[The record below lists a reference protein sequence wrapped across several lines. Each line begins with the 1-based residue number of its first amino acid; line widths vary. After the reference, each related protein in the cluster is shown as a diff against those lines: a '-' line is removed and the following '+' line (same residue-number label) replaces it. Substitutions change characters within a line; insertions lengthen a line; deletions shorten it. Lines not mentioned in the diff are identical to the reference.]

1 MYRSSPTHSPNLPH
15 SPALHRLSSR
25 PSSRRCS
32 LLSFGTRA
40 RIHPVLLIP
49 VFLFGALFSPFASS
63 PELPEPVY
71 RPQDYQ
77 WSAKDVFAEP
87 DAPPLVKERVGEDYD
102 AGRGAGRRNGMSE
115 EERVL
120 ARAKHGEGADDWEWW
135 DPYTALDADASSI
148 PTSLYLTHA
157 GLLYYP
163 TSPSLIP
170 ALDPAP
176 AFPAAKPYVP
186 PRGSR
191 PRQID
196 EGLTLPLPAPE
207 DWLAPGDIFKAF
219 SVRANALGRAQN
231 PADLHAPLPPAP
243 PRGLHPQ
250 GARREALQARERPQ
264 NQPGNNRQAA
274 QRDGKDRKLGAN
286 AAAMQRALKEGRP
299 FVPGK
304 PAELVEAEKAHE
316 KQLEEVRK
324 AEQDKKVK
332 EVTWEQ
338 VADVKQEEDEDE
350 DEVLALQE
358 DEEEADDELMDEE
371 DEDVSALDAYEPGA
385 DADLDDS
392 AILDAIRALTPE
404 ERQFLTPDEQDLIAE
419 IESRAQGRNARA
431 PRKDFRNRG
440 TKMVKKEAPRAP
452 PPKPVFNPL
461 QAAPQR
467 GERRGLKKRALVE
480 DVAGEEVMTTSE
492 PADVDVPNSASTPSS
507 SDSES
512 ATSIARRALI
522 EDLDSPSLSTSDS
535 SSTPA
540 STTPTDRLHPIAHLI
555 SRAEDEWEQML
566 RRQSQTLEQAVQEYE
581 RRYGM
586 KPPVGFDSW
595 WRYAMQNRVVLVDE
609 YDQIHDDLL
618 PFRSLSPSELRRR
631 ASSLQKD
638 ASLPWHKHTFGL
650 RVKSGVVS
658 KVSGAG
664 GGEGGARGEDLMDL
678 LGEFSEM
685 LPDLD
690 LRFAGGDEAM
700 VVISGE
706 ARERHE
712 EYARDGRFLGESAS
726 YEVLEP
732 TGYSPWDSLCR
743 PNSTARR
750 AAQALPTAAPS
761 AGPNLRSFVSIEHSA
776 AVDLCEHP
784 ELRELNGVTSWSG
797 PRPYLLYPI
806 FSFAKTS
813 VHADLLVPS
822 ISNDFYTEVGRDP
835 TWEQKKHNRVLW
847 RGENTGAWHAK
858 GSGWK
863 NTQRARLVALA
874 NSREGIS
881 LVHFADPA
889 SDDALRLASAAT
901 SSLTAHYLDIAYSGR
916 PIQCSAKDKTCAN
929 LQWDPSLRWEKEMPP
944 EEENG
949 YKYVVDVDANYQS
962 GRFKRLMSSRSLVF
976 KSTIFPEWWSR
987 RIMPWYHYIPIKSDY
1002 SDLLDVAAFFIGA
1015 PDGTGAH
1022 DQLAKRLA
1030 ANGKTWADTHWRE
1043 ADMAAYMFRLY
1054 LEYARLIGRDE
1065 KNPHSMDYVA

>member
-1 MYRSSPTHSPNLPH
+1 MYRSSPTLSPNLPH
-15 SPALHRLSSR
+15 SPTLHRLSSR

-32 LLSFGTRA
+32 LLSFGART

-49 VFLFGALFSPFASS
+49 VFLFGAFFSPFASNS
-63 PELPEPVY
+63 RLPEPVY

-87 DAPPLVKERVGEDYD
+87 DAPPLVMERVGEEYGT
-102 AGRGAGRRNGMSE
+102 GRGAGRRNGMTE

-120 ARAKHGEGADDWEWW
+120 ARAEHGQGADEWEWW
-135 DPYTALDADASSI
+135 DPYTAADPDASSI
-148 PTSLYLTHA
+148 SSLYLTHA

-170 ALDPAP
+170 DLSPP
-176 AFPAAKPYVP
+176 PSFPAAKPYVP
-186 PRGSR
+186 PRGSK
-191 PRQID
+191 PRQAD

-207 DWLAPGDIFKAF
+207 DWLAPGDVFKAF
-219 SVRANALGRAQN
+219 SVRANAPGRAKK
-231 PADLHAPLPPAP
+231 PADLHAPLPPA
-243 PRGLHPQ
+243 LHP
-250 GARREALQARERPQ
+250 ARREALQGRERPQ
-264 NQPGNNRQAA
+264 NQPGHNRQAA
-274 QRDGKDRKLGAN
+274 QRDAKERKLGAN
-286 AAAMQRALKEGRP
+286 AAAMQRALKEGKP

-316 KQLEEVRK
+316 RELEKVRK
-324 AEQDKKVK
+324 AEQNKKAN
-332 EVTWEQ
+332 EVTWERLED
-338 VADVKQEEDEDE
+338 AKEDEEEDED
-350 DEVLALQE
+350 DPLAL
-358 DEEEADDELMDEE
+358 EEEETDDELVDGEA
-371 DEDVSALDAYEPGA
+371 EDVAAT
-385 DADLDDS
+385 DADELGVDADFDDS

-404 ERQFLTPDEQDLIAE
+404 ERQFLTPDERDLIAE
-419 IESRAQGRNARA
+419 IEARA
-431 PRKDFRNRG
+431 RNRIAPAPPRKNFRDRR
-440 TKMVKKEAPRAP
+440 TPMLQKEAPRAP

-467 GERRGLKKRALVE
+467 EERGGLKKRALME
-480 DVAGEEVMTTSE
+480 DVTGEEAPTMSE
-492 PADVDVPNSASTPSS
+492 PANADVPNSAATPSS
-507 SDSES
+507 SDSNS
-512 ATSIARRALI
+512 NSTIARRALM
-522 EDLDSPSLSTSDS
+522 EDLDSPSLTTSDS
-535 SSTPA
+535 SSASSA
-540 STTPTDRLHPIAHLI
+540 STGPTDRLHPIAHLI
-555 SRAEDEWEQML
+555 SRAEDEWEEML
-566 RRQSQTLEQAVQEYE
+566 RRQSQTLEQAVQEYQ
-581 RRYGM
+581 RRYKM

-631 ASSLQKD
+631 VALLQKD
-638 ASLPWHKHTFGL
+638 ASLPWHPHTFGL
-650 RVKSGVVS
+650 RVKNGVVS
-658 KVSGAG
+658 KISGAG

-690 LRFAGGDEAM
+690 LRFAAGDEAM

-726 YEVLEP
+726 FEVLEP

-750 AAQALPTAAPS
+750 AAQALPTAAPN
-761 AGPNLRSFVSIEHSA
+761 AGPNLRSFVSIEHA
-776 AVDLCEHP
+776 EAMDLCEHP

-835 TWEQKKHNRVLW
+835 TWEQKKHNKVLW

-863 NTQRARLVALA
+863 STQRARLVALA
-874 NSREGIS
+874 NSREGTS
-881 LVHFADPA
+881 LVHFADPT
-889 SDDALRLASAAT
+889 SDDALRRASAPT
-901 SSLTAHYLDIAYSGR
+901 SSLTAHYLDIAFSGH
-916 PIQCSAKDKTCAN
+916 PVQCSVKDKTCAN
-929 LQWDPSLRWEKEMPP
+929 LQWDPRLRWEPEMKP
-944 EEENG
+944 EEENT

-987 RIMPWYHYIPIKSDY
+987 RIMPWYHYIPVKSDY

-1030 ANGKTWADTHWRE
+1030 ANGKTWADKHWRE